1 MPKENYYRKMFLI
14 GAIWNWVATAPLFF
28 GYKMILPLY
37 GMELPRYPVF
47 LLLFSGLCFVFG
59 IGYYWVSRDLSRNHG
74 IVRLGIAGKLLV
86 FVALSWASLTGQ
98 IHLLWISAG
107 IVDLVFALLF
117 MQFLSTVKHH
127 GGPEVDTLNKG

>member
-1 MPKENYYRKMFLI
+1 MPKEDYYRKMFFI
-14 GAIWNWVATAPLFF
+14 GAVWNWLATVPLFF

-47 LLLFSGLCFVFG
+47 LLLFSGLCFIFG
-59 IGYYWVSRDLSRNHG
+59 IGYYWVSRDLSRNHD

-98 IHLLWISAG
+98 IHFLWISAG
-107 IVDLVFALLF
+107 IVDLVFAVLF
-117 MQFLSTVKHH
+117 MQFLART
-127 GGPEVDTLNKG
+127 

>member
-1 MPKENYYRKMFLI
+1 MPKESYYGKMFLI
-14 GAIWNWVATAPLFF
+14 GAIWNWVATLPLIF

-59 IGYYWVSRDLSRNHG
+59 IGYYWVSRDLGRNHD

-98 IHLLWISAG
+98 IHPLWISAG
-107 IVDLVFALLF
+107 IVDLVFAVLF
-117 MQFLSTVKHH
+117 MQFLATVKRQGGFH
-127 GGPEVDTLNKG
+127 G